1 MDKLSKDK
9 LLSVIIPAYNEAAV
23 LPNVLP
29 DLINTAQKENWDI
42 TIVNDGSSDNTK
54 EILNNY
60 ADEPILKVIH
70 HKVNRGYG
78 GAIKTG
84 INNAETEF
92 VITFDADG
100 QHRTED
106 VKMLLTEILESDADM
121 IVGNRGQSG
130 SNSMLRSIGKWIIR
144 RLAKWLMP
152 LNIEDL
158 NSGLKIYRTD
168 LARKYLQLCPDSM
181 AYSDIIALVFI
192 SNRHL
197 VLERPVKC
205 ELRLGG
211 ESTIGI
217 HTALETMIEILH
229 ISVLFNP
236 MKVFFT
242 LAFISF
248 ITGIFWSIRVFISS
262 HILTS
267 ASFFPIFMAA
277 LFFLLGLVAEQLCNI
292 RKALAVQN
300 QEKKSN
306 FI

>member
-9 LLSVIIPAYNEAAV
+9 LLSVVIPAYNEASV
-23 LPNVLP
+23 LPDVLP

-42 TIVNDGSSDNTK
+42 IIVNDGSSDNTK

-60 ADEPILKVIH
+60 SDEPILKIIH

-84 INNAETEF
+84 INNADTKY

-100 QHRTED
+100 QHRIKD
-106 VKMLLTEILESDADM
+106 VKMLLDEIIKTNADM
-121 IVGNRGQSG
+121 IIGNRGQTG
-130 SNSMLRSIGKWIIR
+130 SESLLRFVGKKIIKSF
-144 RLAKWLMP
+144 AKWLMP
-152 LNIEDL
+152 LNIDDL
-158 NSGLKIYRTD
+158 NSGIKIYNTS
-168 LARKYLQLCPDSM
+168 LANKYVRLCPNAM

-197 VLERPVKC
+197 VLERKVKC
-205 ELRLGG
+205 EVRQGG

-217 HTALETMIEILH
+217 HTALETMMEILH

-236 MKVFFT
+236 MKVFMT
-242 LAFISF
+242 LSFISF
-248 ITGIFWSIRVFISS
+248 IVGLTWCIKVFVSS
-262 HILTS
+262 KILTS
-267 ASFFPIFMAA
+267 ASILPIFMAA

-292 RKALAVQN
+292 RKELAIQN
-300 QEKKSN
+300 K
-306 FI
+306 

>member
-1 MDKLSKDK
+1 MDTASKEK
-9 LLSVIIPAYNEAAV
+9 LLSIVIPAYNEAAV
-23 LPNVLP
+23 LPDVLP
-29 DLINTAQKENWDI
+29 GLLNTAKKENWQI
-42 TIVNDGSSDNTK
+42 IIVNDGSSDNTK
-54 EILNNY
+54 EILNKFS
-60 ADEPILKVIH
+60 DETVLKIIH

-84 INNAETEF
+84 IANAKTEY

-106 VKMLLTEILESDADM
+106 VKMLLAEIIKTDADM
-121 IVGNRGQSG
+121 IIGDRGQSG
-130 SNSMLRSIGKWIIR
+130 SNSMLRSLGKWIIR
-144 RLAKWLMP
+144 KFAKWLMP
-152 LNIEDL
+152 LNIKDL
-158 NSGLKIYRTD
+158 NSGMKIYRTD
-168 LARKYLQLCPDSM
+168 LAQKYLQLCPDSM

-197 VLERPVKC
+197 VLEKPIKC

-217 HTALETMIEILH
+217 HTALETMMEILH
-229 ISVLFNP
+229 ISILFNP

-242 LAFISF
+242 LAFISLLV
-248 ITGIFWSIRVFISS
+248 GLFWSIRVFVSS

-267 ASFFPIFMAA
+267 ASIFPVFMAA

-292 RKALAVQN
+292 RKTMINQN
-300 QEKKSN
+300 N
-306 FI
+306 N

>member
-1 MDKLSKDK
+1 MDTASKEK
-9 LLSVIIPAYNEAAV
+9 LLSIVIPAYNEAAV
-23 LPNVLP
+23 LPDVLP
-29 DLINTAQKENWDI
+29 GLLNTAKKENWQI
-42 TIVNDGSSDNTK
+42 IIVNDGSSDNTK
-54 EILNNY
+54 EILNKFS
-60 ADEPILKVIH
+60 DETVLKIIH

-84 INNAETEF
+84 IANAKTEY

-106 VKMLLTEILESDADM
+106 VKMLLAEIIKTDADM
-121 IVGNRGQSG
+121 IIGDRGQSG
-130 SNSMLRSIGKWIIR
+130 SNSMLRSLGKWIIR
-144 RLAKWLMP
+144 KFAKWLMP
-152 LNIEDL
+152 LNIKDL
-158 NSGLKIYRTD
+158 NSGMKIYRTD
-168 LARKYLQLCPDSM
+168 LAQKYLQLCPDSM

-197 VLERPVKC
+197 VLEKPIKC

-217 HTALETMIEILH
+217 HTALETMMEILH
-229 ISVLFNP
+229 ISILFNP

-242 LAFISF
+242 LAFISL
-248 ITGIFWSIRVFISS
+248 IIGLLWSIRVFISS

-267 ASFFPIFMAA
+267 ASIFPVFMAA

-292 RKALAVQN
+292 RKAMIEN
-300 QEKKSN
+300 NK
-306 FI
+306 